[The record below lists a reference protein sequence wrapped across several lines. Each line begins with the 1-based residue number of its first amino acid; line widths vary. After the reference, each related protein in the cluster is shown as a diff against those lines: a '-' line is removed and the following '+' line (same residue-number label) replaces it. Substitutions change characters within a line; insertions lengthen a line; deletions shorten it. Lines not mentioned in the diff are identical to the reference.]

1 MKLVWMPQA
10 LDDLRSM
17 RDYIAM
23 DDLRAESV
31 GAVHAL
37 SKLIISELSSGCCPM
52 VFRPMFS
59 RQ

>member
-10 LDDLRSM
+10 LDDVRSV
-17 RDYIAM
+17 RDYIA
-23 DDLRAESV
+23 DDLCAESV
-31 GAVHAL
+31 SAVHAL

-52 VFRPMFS
+52 VFHPMFS